1 MDRQF
6 IKNVGFKYI
15 LNNRSLI
22 MQIITMTKEN
32 IKLTNTQIE
41 VFIKATS
48 KYLDAIQNADNL
60 IELFGSM
67 DFVYP
72 DQSTF
77 SRPFYKFIHKET
89 YDNKNWSAKGL
100 MLVAALLFAC
110 PSWAAHPLITDDTGT
125 QGKGKFQLGTLQ
137 YYREIERQES
147 RDEKEGFANLI
158 INSGNRQIL
167 TSVISGFDK
176 YILCGTYDSE
186 NMEHMSAKYGGYI
199 MIIKNIKSFAEK
211 VKTAIGAQSWYVNE
225 ISYSDYKAYS
235 VDTIISDL
243 NGVSPDLSDELFNI
257 LYEISEKPSV
267 YSKPTRFKDEKELRL
282 SFTMPRDVKT
292 RLNFDNIGLLTEVEI
307 IKG

>member
-6 IKNVGFKYI
+6 MKNVGFKYV

-22 MQIITMTKEN
+22 IQIITMTKKN

-48 KYLDAIQNADNL
+48 KYLDAIQNVDNL

-72 DQSTF
+72 EQTNYSK
-77 SRPFYKFIHKET
+77 PFYKFIHKET
-89 YDNKNWSAKGL
+89 YDNFIS
-100 MLVAALLFAC
+100 
-110 PSWAAHPLITDDTGT
+110 
-125 QGKGKFQLGTLQ
+125 KGKFQLGTLQ

-147 RDEKEGFANLI
+147 RDYKEGFSNLI
-158 INSGNRQIL
+158 INSGDRQIL

-176 YILCGTYDSE
+176 YILCGTHDSE
-186 NMEHMSAKYGGYI
+186 NVEYMSAKYGGYI
-199 MIIKNIKSFAEK
+199 MVIKNIKSFAEK
-211 VKTAIGAQSWYVNE
+211 VKTAIGAESWYVNE
-225 ISYSDYKAYS
+225 INYTDYKAYS
-235 VDTIISDL
+235 VNASISDI

-257 LYEISEKPSV
+257 LYEISGKPSV
-267 YSKPTRFKDEKELRL
+267 YAKPTRFKDEKELRL

-292 RLNFDNIGLLTEVEI
+292 RLNFDDIGLLTEVKI

>member
-89 YDNKNWSAKGL
+89 YDNFMS
-100 MLVAALLFAC
+100 
-110 PSWAAHPLITDDTGT
+110 
-125 QGKGKFQLGTLQ
+125 KGKFQLGTLQ

>member
-6 IKNVGFKYI
+6 MKNVGFKYV

-22 MQIITMTKEN
+22 IQMITITKKN
-32 IKLTNTQIE
+32 IKLTNSQIE

-48 KYLDAIQNADNL
+48 KYLNAIQNTDNL

-67 DFVYP
+67 DFVNP
-72 DQSTF
+72 DQSIYPK
-77 SRPFYKFIHKET
+77 PFYKFIHKET
-89 YDNKNWSAKGL
+89 YTNFIS
-100 MLVAALLFAC
+100 
-110 PSWAAHPLITDDTGT
+110 
-125 QGKGKFQLGTLQ
+125 KGKFQLGTLQ

-147 RDEKEGFANLI
+147 RDYKEGFSNLI
-158 INSGNRQIL
+158 INSGDRQIL

-176 YILCGTYDSE
+176 YILCGTYNSE
-186 NMEHMSAKYGGYI
+186 NVEYMSAKYGGNI

-211 VKTAIGAQSWYVNE
+211 VKTAIGAQSWHVNE

-267 YSKPTRFKDEKELRL
+267 YAKPTRFKDEKELRL
-282 SFTMPRDVKT
+282 SFTMPHDVKT

>member
-22 MQIITMTKEN
+22 MQIIIMTKEN
-32 IKLTNTQIE
+32 LKLTNTQVE

-72 DQSTF
+72 DHSTF

-89 YDNKNWSAKGL
+89 YDNFVS
-100 MLVAALLFAC
+100 
-110 PSWAAHPLITDDTGT
+110 
-125 QGKGKFQLGTLQ
+125 KGKFQLGTLQ
-137 YYREIERQES
+137 YYRDIERQES

-176 YILCGTYDSE
+176 YILCGTYDID
-186 NMEHMSAKYGGYI
+186 NVDYMSTKYGGYI
-199 MIIKNIKSFAEK
+199 MKINNIHSFAEK

-225 ISYSDYKAYS
+225 ITYSDYKAYS

-243 NGVSPDLSDELFNI
+243 NGVSPDLSDEFFDILF
-257 LYEISEKPSV
+257 EISEKPSV
-267 YSKPTRFKDEKELRL
+267 YAKPTRFMDEKELRL
-282 SFTMPRDVKT
+282 SFTMSRDVKT
-292 RLNFDNIGLLTEVEI
+292 RLNFENVGLLAEVEI
-307 IKG
+307 LKG

>member
-48 KYLDAIQNADNL
+48 KYLDAIQNVDNL

-72 DQSTF
+72 DQSSY

-89 YDNKNWSAKGL
+89 YDNFVS
-100 MLVAALLFAC
+100 
-110 PSWAAHPLITDDTGT
+110 
-125 QGKGKFQLGTLQ
+125 KGKFQLGTLQ
-137 YYREIERQES
+137 YYRYIERQES

-176 YILCGTYDSE
+176 YILCGTYDIDNVE
-186 NMEHMSAKYGGYI
+186 YMSTKYGGYI
-199 MIIKNIKSFAEK
+199 VKINNIHSFAEK
-211 VKTAIGAQSWYVNE
+211 VKTAIGAQSWHVNE
-225 ISYSDYKAYS
+225 ITYSDYKAYS
-235 VDTIISDL
+235 VDTIISDI
-243 NGVSPDLSDELFNI
+243 NGVSPDLSDELFTI

-267 YSKPTRFKDEKELRL
+267 NAKPTRFKNEKELRL
-282 SFTMPRDVKT
+282 SFTMSGDVKT
-292 RLNFDNIGLLTEVEI
+292 RLNFDNIGLLAEVEI
-307 IKG
+307 LKA

>member
-1 MDRQF
+1 
-6 IKNVGFKYI
+6 
-15 LNNRSLI
+15 
-22 MQIITMTKEN
+22 MQIIIMTKEN
-32 IKLTNTQIE
+32 LKLTNTQVE

-72 DQSTF
+72 DHSTF

-89 YDNKNWSAKGL
+89 YDNFVS
-100 MLVAALLFAC
+100 
-110 PSWAAHPLITDDTGT
+110 
-125 QGKGKFQLGTLQ
+125 KGKFQLGTLQ
-137 YYREIERQES
+137 YYRDIERQES

-176 YILCGTYDSE
+176 YILCGTYDID
-186 NMEHMSAKYGGYI
+186 NVDYMSTKYGGYI
-199 MIIKNIKSFAEK
+199 MKINNIHSFAEK

-225 ISYSDYKAYS
+225 ITYSDYKAYS

-243 NGVSPDLSDELFNI
+243 NGVSPDLSDEFFDILF
-257 LYEISEKPSV
+257 EISEKPSV
-267 YSKPTRFKDEKELRL
+267 YAKPTRFMDEKELRL
-282 SFTMPRDVKT
+282 SFTMSRDVKT
-292 RLNFDNIGLLTEVEI
+292 RLNFENVGLLAEVEI
-307 IKG
+307 LKG